1 MDRIVQILETGCRPE
16 PKEVIQFSM
25 NYLIVQIWVFFALLA
40 LYVCVSALQG
50 IKKPK
55 MVFYIG
61 MYRQIFAQILIA
73 FFVVKYFQLD
83 IMYLWISILVMVYS
97 AAIFLFFYTK
107 RTLSSCTFTK
117 EKRVQANI

>member
-1 MDRIVQILETGCRPE
+1 MIIKLFDAD
-16 PKEVIQFSM
+16 KEVIEFSM

-55 MVFYIG
+55 MIFYIG
-61 MYRQIFAQILIA
+61 MYRQIIAQILIA
-73 FFVVKYFQLD
+73 FLVVKYFQLD
-83 IMYLWISILVMVYS
+83 IMYLWLGILLMVYS

-107 RTLSSCTFTK
+107 RTLFQCALPK
-117 EKRVQANI
+117 ENSLQANI